1 LTPSLARPRRRRP
14 EGLRLYALGGSLLTA
29 LFFLGLGA
37 LLVRDSL
44 PVLRQAGLGYLTGDV
59 WYYRRQIFGALSMV
73 HGTAVV
79 TLLAL
84 LLAAPVGLGTAVF
97 TATLLPPRAR
107 IVVKGLLELLAGV
120 PSVVYGLLGV
130 LLLRTFM
137 YERLEPWGAWTGD
150 SLATAGVLLAVMV
163 LPTFVT
169 LADDALGEVP
179 QSHRLAAR
187 ALGLTRT
194 ETLAS
199 VLAPTAMPGL
209 VAALLLALGRALGE
223 TIAVFLV
230 VGRQDKP
237 LPESLLALQ
246 PLIEPGQT
254 LTSKL
259 GGSETFLA
267 MGDPLHWS
275 AMLGLALLLLGLV
288 LAVTVAG
295 ARLEVGFGRGEE
307 EADA

>member
-1 LTPSLARPRRRRP
+1 M
-14 EGLRLYALGGSLLTA
+14 
-29 LFFLGLGA
+29 
-37 LLVRDSL
+37 
-44 PVLRQAGLGYLTGDV
+44 AGLQEAEPFLRIAALHAAQRGHDDERLVVQSHLAQHAYHGIAHGCCCPSAALPDEQRCALVGRLPLSGLPTQEVDQV
-59 WYYRRQIFGALSMV
+59 PLESFGNL
-73 HGTAVV
+73 HCPQP
-79 TLLAL
+79 LP
-84 LLAAPVGLGTAVF
+84 LAAPDDDRRFIEAEPQVAPADT
-97 TATLLPPRAR
+97 PP
-107 IVVKGLLELLAGV
+107 VQGPTGWQAGV
-120 PSVVYGLLGV
+120 DAAMGRVN
-130 LLLRTFM
+130 
-137 YERLEPWGAWTGD
+137 
-150 SLATAGVLLAVMV
+150 AVI
-163 LPTFVT
+163 
-169 LADDALGEVP
+169 G
-179 QSHRLAAR
+179 
-187 ALGLTRT
+187 
-194 ETLAS
+194 
-199 VLAPTAMPGL
+199 
-209 VAALLLALGRALGE
+209 
-223 TIAVFLV
+223 AVFLV